1 MSARAAVYARISR
14 DRVGA
19 GLGVDRQEQDCRA
32 LAAQLGWSI
41 TVVRADNDISA
52 YSGKPRPGYLAL
64 LDDIRAGRI
73 DAVLAWHT
81 DRLHRSPIELETYI
95 AACDQHG
102 VPTHCVKAGALDLA
116 TPSGRLVAR
125 QLGAVARYEVEH
137 MIERQRRAKE
147 QTAADGKWLG
157 GRRPYGYEADGVT
170 IRTSEAAEVLRASR
184 SVLSGTSLRS
194 IAADLN
200 ARELV
205 TSTGKPWRQDT
216 VRKVLL
222 RPRNAGLMEHRGKVV
237 GEASW
242 PAIVPE
248 ELWRGVVAVL
258 TDPVRRTQFSSV
270 RRWMGSGLYVCHCG
284 ALVRSYSNG
293 TGRDWSHVAYA
304 CTSGVKHLTRKAD
317 EVDDLVTEFLIE
329 RLRRPG
335 AAEVLDG
342 PAAQDTS
349 DDRVQ
354 VAALRARLDEL
365 AALFA
370 AGDLNASQ
378 LRTASALLQRQ
389 LTEAESRIA
398 DSSRTQVLV
407 GLVDQADPA
416 AAWAGLD
423 IDRRRAVIH
432 HLMTVTL
439 LPSGKGRRKGWKP
452 GESYFDPST
461 VRIDWKV

>member
-41 TVVRADNDISA
+41 TVVRADNDLSA
-52 YSGKPRPGYLAL
+52 YTGKPRPGYLAL
-64 LDDIRAGRI
+64 LDDIRAGHV
-73 DAVLAWHT
+73 DVVLAWHT
-81 DRLHRSPIELETYI
+81 DRLHRSPTELEQYI
-95 AACDQHG
+95 DICEPRG
-102 VPTHCVKAGALDLA
+102 VPTHTVKAGPLDLA
-116 TPSGRLVAR
+116 TPSGRMAAR
-125 QLGAVARYEVEH
+125 IHGAVARYEVEH
-137 MIERQRRAKE
+137 MIERQQSAKL
-147 QTAADGKWLG
+147 QAATAGRWKG
-157 GRRPYGYEADGVT
+157 GRRPYGYEDDGVT
-170 IRTSEAAEVLRASR
+170 VRPAEAAEVLRASEAILR
-184 SVLSGTSLRS
+184 GVSLRGL
-194 IAADLN
+194 AADLN
-200 ARELV
+200 ARGLT
-205 TSTGKPWRQDT
+205 TSTGGRWRQDT

-222 RPRNAGLMEHRGKVV
+222 RPRNAGLMEHRGEVV
-237 GEASW
+237 GPAAW
-242 PAIVPE
+242 AAIVPE
-248 ELWRGVVAVL
+248 DIWRGAVAL
-258 TDPVRRTQFSSV
+258 LNSPARRTQLSSV
-270 RRWMGSGLYVCHCG
+270 RRWLGSGLYKCHCG